1 MRNVVQEIGGA
12 VERVD
17 IPGGDALG
25 LAPGLFGHDAELGR
39 AGPQLLNNDGL
50 GFAVRLGHEI
60 VARLAVDHEIGAM
73 VRVGLQNGGACM
85 GCGDGRV
92 DRGAQVDGRGQRLG
106 LIVGIHETS
115 VSPCMRQ
122 TRGKGQNPPRRVA
135 SIQRESARGPIIRAC
150 PNSVFPGPHVFD
162 LPFPDS
168 CRG

>member
-60 VARLAVDHEIGAM
+60 VARLAVDHEIGAVM
-73 VRVGLQNGGACM
+73 RVGLQD
-85 GCGDGRV
+85 GCTAMSRSDGRV
-92 DRGAQVDGRGQRLG
+92 DCGAQVYGRSLRTG
-106 LIVGIHETS
+106 LIIGIHVNQCKPMYASNLRQGPETRAS
-115 VSPCMRQ
+115 RGVHPTPARQ
-122 TRGKGQNPPRRVA
+122 TFD
-135 SIQRESARGPIIRAC
+135 
-150 PNSVFPGPHVFD
+150 NSPLSQP
-162 LPFPDS
+162 
-168 CRG
+168 